1 MKKLC
6 SINCLLFLLA
16 VSLFAV
22 TFAVAQEGPAP
33 GVEESRPQEEA
44 LPDGQASSH
53 DFSRMSPVL
62 WSYAV
67 AATGGAVS
75 CDALPEA
82 RRKACRDSDAG
93 LKESVLIVN
102 GQCGR
107 FKPASLNWNI
117 CVAHKEK
124 NCLSWKEPVKTMCQV
139 LDKTRAVNE
148 RVALV
153 QDVYEQLSAIAQ
165 SGDEKDRLVPL
176 ELSNVALVDLAESFG
191 VIAGYLEH
199 DPARRQNVCQ
209 MFFSAYRVGDG
220 FKKQYF
226 MCEILFGKDP
236 VTVALDINR
245 DLMTY
250 RLAHTGTVKNGCDA
264 IKHSA
269 LRRACGR

>member
-1 MKKLC
+1 MK
-6 SINCLLFLLA
+6 CLLFILVLSA
-16 VSLFAV
+16 FSGA
-22 TFAVAQEGPAP
+22 FAVAQEESAP
-33 GVEESRPQEEA
+33 GVEDARLQEES
-44 LPDGQASSH
+44 LPDDQSLRQ
-53 DFSRMSPVL
+53 DIFRMNPAL

-93 LKESVLIVN
+93 LKEGVLIVN

-153 QDVYEQLSAIAQ
+153 QDVYEQLNAIAQ

-176 ELSNVALVDLAESFG
+176 ELSNVALVDLAEGLG

-264 IKHSA
+264 IKHPA